1 MSLLIACFC
10 HDLDH
15 RGYTNAFLRETDAP
29 LSALYSSSLLENHH
43 FTQTL
48 ALLQIPGLNIFSH
61 LTEQQH
67 KKVCSIDSLLFNV
80 VTVNSSISNISSAW
94 EQGYYSGCLQF
105 VHWLQKMPLDVWGES
120 RQKWKGQQSLVIG
133 WHMLSGCQLC
143 DWGISVPPV

>member
-67 KKVCSIDSLLFNV
+67 KKVCSTDPLLFNV
-80 VTVNSSISNISSAW
+80 VTV
-94 EQGYYSGCLQF
+94 YS
-105 VHWLQKMPLDVWGES
+105 
-120 RQKWKGQQSLVIG
+120 SLVPRHSIFRAPG
-133 WHMLSGCQLC
+133 NEAITVAVCNLFTDCKKCLWFKEDVLREK
-143 DWGISVPPV
+143 

>member
-67 KKVCSIDSLLFNV
+67 KKVCSTDPLLFNV
-80 VTVNSSISNISSAW
+80 VTVVASFPGTQYFERLGTRLLQWLFAICSLIIKNA
-94 EQGYYSGCLQF
+94 SGL
-105 VHWLQKMPLDVWGES
+105 KEDVLRG
-120 RQKWKGQQSLVIG
+120 K
-133 WHMLSGCQLC
+133 
-143 DWGISVPPV
+143 